1 MFIQT
6 PTFKDIQ
13 TNPPLGDKG
22 RINIYLPEGEGIFP
36 YILGIHGGG
45 WEAGDRN
52 SYSHFW
58 PRIKPTG
65 IAFVLCSYRVFREA
79 RYPAAYYDILHLFKW
94 LERNGWNYR
103 LDSSRYVLLG
113 GSAGGHLSMLS
124 GLRATK
130 EEDDI
135 CGIKGIVDYCGI
147 MDLVDQ
153 YAHDQVRGN
162 TMTPDF
168 MGGTPSE
175 KTDAYKE
182 ASPINHIHSCAPK
195 VWIAHGTIDNI
206 VPVEQ
211 SRKMVSL
218 LRNAGHS
225 PVFMEA
231 EGRKHTMTTDDSL
244 PFDKVEFLFEKEML
258 KFVSDCFLH

>member
-1 MFIQT
+1 MPIQT

-13 TNPPLGDKG
+13 TNPPLGDRG
-22 RINIYLPEGEGIFP
+22 LINIYLPEGEGIFP

-79 RYPAAYYDILHLFKW
+79 HYPAAYHDIVHLFKW
-94 LERNGWNYR
+94 LKRNGWNYR
-103 LDSSRYVLLG
+103 LDSNHCILLG
-113 GSAGGHLSMLS
+113 GSAGGHLAMLS

-135 CGIKGIVDYCGI
+135 CKIKGIVDYCGI
-147 MDLVDQ
+147 MDLVKQ
-153 YAHDQVRGN
+153 YAHDQIRGN
-162 TMTPDF
+162 TMTSDF
-168 MGGTPSE
+168 MGGTPLE
-175 KTDAYKE
+175 KADAYKE
-182 ASPINHIHSCAPK
+182 ASPINHIYLHAPK
-195 VWIAHGTIDNI
+195 LWIAHGTVDNI

-211 SRKMVSL
+211 SKKMVSL
-218 LRNAGHS
+218 LRSAGHS

-231 EGRKHTMTTDDSL
+231 KDRKHTMTTDDSL
-244 PFDKVEFLFEKEML
+244 PFDKVEFLFEREML
-258 KFVSDCFLH
+258 EFLTSCFY